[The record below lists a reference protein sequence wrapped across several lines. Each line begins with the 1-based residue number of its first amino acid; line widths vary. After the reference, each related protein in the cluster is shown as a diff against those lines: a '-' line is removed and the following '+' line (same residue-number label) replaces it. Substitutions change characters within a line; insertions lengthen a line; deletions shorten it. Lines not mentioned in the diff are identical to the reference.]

1 MPNKSRTQA
10 VNKDAGK
17 MRYTG
22 YQVDKDGTEW
32 VSQRDSA
39 NREWLTNQKTGE
51 TEMSKASREVT
62 AARAPAGAVVRA
74 NRDFPDQDFAPSPD
88 EGYRGEKKRGTKP
101 DFPDQNLAPSPDE
114 GYRGEKKMAK
124 GGLVKSSASRR
135 ADGAA
140 KKGKT
145 KGRTL

>member
-1 MPNKSRTQA
+1 
-10 VNKDAGK
+10 
-17 MRYTG
+17 
-22 YQVDKDGTEW
+22 
-32 VSQRDSA
+32 
-39 NREWLTNQKTGE
+39 
-51 TEMSKASREVT
+51 MSKASREVT

-124 GGLVKSSASRR
+124 GGSVKAAASRIKSSASRR

-140 KKGKT
+140 QRGKT

>member
-1 MPNKSRTQA
+1 MPNKSRTQT
-10 VNKDAGK
+10 VNKGAGK

-51 TEMSKASREVT
+51 TELSKASQEVA
-62 AARAPAGAVVRA
+62 AARAVGRAVPAPASAVVRA
-74 NRDFPDQDFAPSPD
+74 KRDFPDQDFAPSPD

-101 DFPDQNLAPSPDE
+101 DFPDQNLDPSPDE
-114 GYRGEKKMAK
+114 GYRGGVKKYAR
-124 GGLVKSSASRR
+124 GGGIEQR
-135 ADGAA
+135 
-140 KKGKT
+140 GKT
-145 KGRTL
+145 RGKIV

>member
-74 NRDFPDQDFAPSPD
+74 KRDFPDQDFAPSPD